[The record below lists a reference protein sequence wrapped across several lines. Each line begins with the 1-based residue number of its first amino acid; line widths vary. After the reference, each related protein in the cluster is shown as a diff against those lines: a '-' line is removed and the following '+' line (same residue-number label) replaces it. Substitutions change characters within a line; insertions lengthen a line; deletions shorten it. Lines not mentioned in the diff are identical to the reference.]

1 MRFDLDDDQRGLLDA
16 ITTLLQR
23 HAGPG
28 RMRAIGGA
36 RPSYD
41 AGLEAALTEG
51 GYLDC
56 LVGPDTGP
64 LEAALVTETA
74 ARFLAVAPVGVRS
87 LVVPALFTEP
97 LPSPVA
103 ITTHDHTG
111 PVRYGADARSV
122 IVVGSTDVRLLSP
135 TPSADRRCASD
146 YGYPMGTID
155 ACGGEVIADAS
166 VETTLAFWQVAL
178 AAELVGSTTAALDL
192 TLNYVRERQQFGRPV
207 GAFQALQHRLAEMS
221 ILVEGS
227 RWLTREAAW
236 LGMPVEASAAA
247 LTHAMTAGR
256 RIMFETHQMTGAM
269 GFTTEYDLHLS
280 TMRIPA
286 LLLEAEEMISP
297 SRRLAAARWS
307 LTSS

>member
-23 HAGPG
+23 HAGPD
-28 RMRAIGGA
+28 RMRVLGGS

-41 AGLEAALTEG
+41 AALEAALNAG

-56 LVGPDTGP
+56 LAGPDTGP
-64 LEAALVTETA
+64 LEATLVTETA

-97 LPSPVA
+97 LPGPVA
-103 ITTHDHTG
+103 ITTHDHAG
-111 PVRYGADARSV
+111 PVRYGADARSLIV
-122 IVVGSTDVRLLSP
+122 IGPTDVRLVSP
-135 TPSADRRCASD
+135 TPNEDRRCASD
-146 YGYPMGTID
+146 YGYPMGTVD
-155 ACGGEVIADAS
+155 VRGGDPVPQAA
-166 VETTLAFWQVAL
+166 VETTLAFWQVAI
-178 AAELVGSTTAALDL
+178 AAELVGCITAALDL
-192 TLNYVRERQQFGRPV
+192 TLSYVRERQQFGRPV
-207 GAFQALQHRLAEMS
+207 GSFQALQHRLAEMS

-236 LGMPVEASAAA
+236 LGMPVESSAAA
-247 LTHAMTAGR
+247 LAHALTAGR

-280 TMRIPA
+280 TMRVPA

-307 LTSS
+307 LTTS